1 MLGMLGGILVM
12 GTVGVVV
19 GVGLA
24 LASKIFYVYVD
35 PKIEAVDEALPGAN
49 CGGCGYPGCC
59 SNAEAIVA
67 GKSSPSSCVACGP
80 EIAEEIAEIMGMKL
94 EAREPDIAMPGCSY
108 GLHVADVKYIYNG
121 INDCRAAALLNGGTK
136 VCPIGCLGLGTCVR
150 ACPFDALSM
159 GPDNLPVVDP
169 DRCTGC
175 GTCERICP
183 KHIITLTSHTRRIQA
198 EHTTDECTAP
208 CQRACPAGID
218 IPAYIHQIAEKN
230 YAEAVR
236 IIKETNPFP
245 AICGRI
251 CVQPCEYDCR
261 RNLVDEPVAINHLKR
276 FVSDYERTSGERIHV
291 PRAPETGK
299 RIAVVGGGAEGL
311 TAAYLLNRLGH
322 DSTAYEATAQMGG
335 ILRIGLPENRL
346 PRDVLDWEIN
356 GILDAG
362 VQALTNQKLGRDFT
376 IDSLLKEGFSGVFVA
391 TGGWDSQLSDQLSEK
406 SDGPLQTLPGV
417 QLLIDFILNQRAG
430 KASPAG
436 KNVMILG
443 GGKSGL
449 EAARTA
455 LKNGSENVYIVLRS
469 SLERSSFPKE
479 ELVAAE
485 QEGIQFYFQ
494 TAVTRMQG
502 EGSKLSHVEI
512 AHILNSDEEKTH
524 IEREL
529 LSVDTLLTGAGRFPE
544 LIYVVR
550 KEEGEAD
557 EEEEAEL
564 PDPVPWET
572 LIPYPGPSAEE
583 DIGIFRPGEVTGDY
597 KAVVEA
603 IGSGRRAA
611 SSIHRFLTDEPVEA
625 PANMIR
631 TYTRVLSLEQL
642 EPVTELPRE
651 KMPELT
657 HEEQIADPSAEIALG
672 FSEEQAVTEAK
683 RCLQCGLI
691 CYRRVEGKTIH

>member
-1 MLGMLGGILVM
+1 MLGGIFVM

-19 GVGLA
+19 GIGLA

-49 CGGCGYPGCC
+49 CGGCGYPGCS
-59 SNAEAIVA
+59 SNAAAIVA
-67 GKSSPSSCVACGP
+67 GKSSASSCVAGGP
-80 EIAEEIAEIMGMKL
+80 EVAEEIAAIMGMKL
-94 EAREPDIAMPGCSY
+94 EAREPDIAKPGCTY
-108 GLHVADVKYIYNG
+108 GYHLADVKYIYNG

-136 VCPIGCLGLGTCVR
+136 VCPIGCLGLGTCVN

-218 IPAYIHQIAEKN
+218 IPAYIHEIAEKN

-245 AICGRI
+245 AVCGRI
-251 CVQPCEYDCR
+251 CVHPCEYECR

-276 FVSDYERTSGERIHV
+276 FVSDYERTSGQRINV

-299 RIAVVGGGAEGL
+299 RVAVVGGGAEGL

-322 DSTAYEATAQMGG
+322 DATVYEATEQLGG

-346 PRDVLDWEIN
+346 PREVLDWEID
-356 GILDAG
+356 GILEAG
-362 VQALTNQKLGRDFT
+362 VEAIPHQRLGRDFT
-376 IDSLLKEGFSGVFVA
+376 IDSLLKSGFSAVFIA
-391 TGGWDSQLSDQLSEK
+391 TGGWDSQISTTKERPRQD
-406 SDGPLQTLPGV
+406 LPGI
-417 QLLIDFILNQRAG
+417 QLLIDYLLDQRAG
-430 KASPAG
+430 KASSTG

-443 GGKSGL
+443 GGRSGL

-455 LKNGSENVYIVLRS
+455 LQKGSENVTIVVRRS
-469 SLERSSFPKE
+469 RGLYPLSRE
-479 ELVAAE
+479 ELRAAE

-494 TAVTRMQG
+494 SAVTRMQG
-502 EGSKLSHVEI
+502 EGTKLIHVEI
-512 AHILNSDEEKTH
+512 ARMMDSEDEELLV
-524 IEREL
+524 ESEL
-529 LSVDTLLTGAGRFPE
+529 LPVDTLLTGAGRFPE

-550 KEEGEAD
+550 KEGD
-557 EEEEAEL
+557 EEDNEAE
-564 PDPVPWET
+564 
-572 LIPYPGPSAEE
+572 IPEPEIGQDDRDQHGGDAEE
-583 DIGIFRPGEVTGDY
+583 HDPD
-597 KAVVEA
+597 
-603 IGSGRRAA
+603 
-611 SSIHRFLTDEPVEA
+611 D
-625 PANMIR
+625 
-631 TYTRVLSLEQL
+631 SLEQDVHGL
-642 EPVTELPRE
+642 GSFAAVGPVAGLLKPGGVGDKPVE
-651 KMPELT
+651 KISSCKGGQRHHYIPVSGAPG
-657 HEEQIADPSAEIALG
+657 Q
-672 FSEEQAVTEAK
+672 
-683 RCLQCGLI
+683 
-691 CYRRVEGKTIH
+691 